1 MKFPSELIYALW
13 STLVGSRGIIYCP
26 LEFDNAYVHIPES
39 FGRIECQLILIYT
52 IIWTLLVE
60 STKNYTKGQI
70 GFVGLDRR
78 LKFGNTSQT
87 SAVATLLEKYRSE
100 ECLNTTISG
109 VLECIRTRDETGW
122 EKDKEL
128 RKWLKEKLSELLN
141 EIGYWD
147 KVIVIP
153 VN

>member
-1 MKFPSELIYALW
+1 MIFPSELIYALF
-13 STLVGSRGIIYCP
+13 SCLVGKRGITNCP
-26 LEFDNAYVHIPES
+26 LEFGDAYVHIPEDWS
-39 FGRIECQLILIYT
+39 SKECQFILIYT
-52 IIWTLLVE
+52 IIWTLLKE

-147 KVIVIP
+147 KVIVSP